1 MADTSS
7 FDVTSPVDFAEVDN
21 ALNQARKEIGQRY
34 DFKGSSAN
42 IERAGDL
49 VTLYGDSEFQLK
61 QVADIFYAKAAKR
74 GIDVASFDAQKIEAI
89 GGDKAKQDVKVKQ
102 GIEKELAKKLVKL
115 VKDSGL
121 KVQAAIQG
129 DELRVSGKK
138 RDDLQACIALFR
150 QSKLEQPL
158 QFTNFRD

>member
-1 MADTSS
+1 MPS
-7 FDVTSPVDFAEVDN
+7 FDAVSKVDTAELTNAVD
-21 ALNQARKEIGQRY
+21 QANREIGQRY

-42 IERAGDL
+42 IDRSDDL
-49 VTLYGDSEFQLK
+49 LTLYADSEFQLK
-61 QVADIFYAKAAKR
+61 QVADILYAKAAKR
-74 GIDVASFDAQKIEAI
+74 GIDVASFDPQKIEAI
-89 GGDKAKQDVKVKQ
+89 GGDKAKQAIKVKQ
-102 GIEKELAKKLVKL
+102 GIEKELAKKMVKL

>member
-1 MADTSS
+1 MPS
-7 FDVTSPVDFAEVDN
+7 FDAVSKVDTAELTNAVD
-21 ALNQARKEIGQRY
+21 QANREISQRY
-34 DFKGSSAN
+34 DFKGSSAK
-42 IERAGDL
+42 IDRAENL
-49 VTLYGDSEFQLK
+49 LTLYADSEFQLK
-61 QVADIFYAKAAKR
+61 QVADILYAKAAKR
-74 GIDVASFDAQKIEAI
+74 GIDVASFDAEKVEAI
-89 GGDKAKQDVKVKQ
+89 GGDKAKQAVKVKQ
-102 GIEKELAKKLVKL
+102 GIEKELAKKMVKL

-150 QSKLEQPL
+150 QSKLEQPV